1 MSQTPEGINQEVAE
15 EARKKRVLIV
25 DDDLAV
31 CRLLLHVL
39 GKEYEVESANDGIE
53 ALEKVQT
60 FKPEVVLLDILL
72 PCIDGYE
79 TCRRLRVLPDAP
91 QDVHIIFASVKSSKE
106 EQMHAYQCGGDD
118 YVVKPFD
125 IPELLSRI
133 KLHFRL
139 RDALA
144 TVEEVQTEIEEQKSE
159 AKRRVEIQQRQLIET
174 QSIAM
179 YTLAKI
185 AECRDTDTGD
195 HLFRMRDYAQVI
207 AKQLQND
214 SEYSYL
220 VDQQFLEDLY
230 RSSPLHDIG
239 KVAVPDAILLKPGR
253 LTPEEFKRIQE
264 HSVVGGQILD
274 EAVWQSNGG
283 QFLAMAASIA
293 RFHHE
298 CFDGNGYPSG
308 LKGIHIPLSARIVAV
323 ADVYDALTSERPY
336 KSAYPPSKAYKMIIE
351 KSGTQFDPVIV
362 KAFQDAFDDILRT
375 QQKYQETLSDEEVRG
390 EMLVA
395 ATGEM

>member
-1 MSQTPEGINQEVAE
+1 MSHASDEFNQGSGTDLE
-15 EARKKRVLIV
+15 KKRILVV
-25 DDDLAV
+25 DDDAAI
-31 CRLLLHVL
+31 CRLLMHVL
-39 GKEYEVESANDGIE
+39 GKEYEVAEAHDGVE
-53 ALEKVQT
+53 ALEQAEI

-79 TCRRLRVLPDAP
+79 TCRRLRAIPDT
-91 QDVHIIFASVKSSKE
+91 QDVHIVFASVKSSKE

-144 TVEEVQTEIEEQKSE
+144 TVEEVQTEIEQQKSE
-159 AKRRVEIQQRQLIET
+159 AKRRVEVQQRELIET
-174 QSIAM
+174 QSVAM

-185 AECRDTDTGD
+185 AECRDTDTGN
-195 HLFRMRDYAQVI
+195 HLFRMRDYTQII
-207 AKQLQND
+207 AKQLQKD
-214 SEYSYL
+214 SEYAPQI
-220 VDQQFLEDLY
+220 DQQFLDDLY

-239 KVAVPDAILLKPGR
+239 KVAIPDAILLKPGR
-253 LTPEEFKRIQE
+253 LTPEEFTRIKE

-283 QFLAMAASIA
+283 QFLAMAAAIA

-298 CFDGNGYPSG
+298 CFDGSGYPSG
-308 LKGIHIPLSARIVAV
+308 LKGIHIPLSARIVSV

-336 KSAYPPSKAYKMIIE
+336 KSAFPAQQAYDMIVE
-351 KSGTQFDPVIV
+351 KSGQQFDPVIV
-362 KAFQDAFDDILRT
+362 KAFQECFEEILKT
-375 QQKYQETLSDEEVRG
+375 QEKYEGTPPVENIKEEV
-390 EMLVA
+390 LVA
-395 ATGEM
+395 IAGGT

>member
-1 MSQTPEGINQEVAE
+1 MNQSSDRFNENVEINFD
-15 EARKKRVLIV
+15 KKRVLIV
-25 DDDLAV
+25 DDDLAI
-31 CRLLLHVL
+31 CRLLLKVL
-39 GKEYEVESANDGIE
+39 GHEYEVDAAHDGIE
-53 ALEKVQT
+53 ALEKVES
-60 FKPEVVLLDILL
+60 FKPEVILLDILL

-79 TCRRLRVLPDAP
+79 TCRRLRVLPDS

-144 TVEEVQTEIEEQKSE
+144 TVEDVQSEIEQHKSE
-159 AKRRVEIQQRQLIET
+159 AKRRVEIQQRELIET
-174 QSIAM
+174 QSVAM

-195 HLFRMRDYAQVI
+195 HLFRMRDYTQLI
-207 AKQLQND
+207 AKQLQKD
-214 SEYSYL
+214 SEYACQIN
-220 VDQQFLEDLY
+220 QQFLDDLY

-239 KVAVPDAILLKPGR
+239 KVAVPDAILLKPGA
-253 LTPEEFKRIQE
+253 LTPEEFKRIKE

-283 QFLAMAASIA
+283 QFLAMAAAIA

-298 CFDGNGYPSG
+298 WFNGSGYPSG
-308 LKGIHIPLSARIVAV
+308 LKGHHIPLSARIVAV

-336 KSAYPPSKAYKMIIE
+336 KSAFPPEKAYDMIVE
-351 KSGTQFDPVIV
+351 KSGEQFDPAII
-362 KAFQDAFDDILRT
+362 KAFHESFDEILKT
-375 QQKYQETLSDEEVRG
+375 QEQYENAPLFEDDEEKS
-390 EMLVA
+390 L
-395 ATGEM
+395 TGAVSEL

>member
-1 MSQTPEGINQEVAE
+1 MSHASDGFNQSTETDLE
-15 EARKKRVLIV
+15 KKKILVV
-25 DDDLAV
+25 DDDAAI

-39 GKEYEVESANDGIE
+39 SKEYEVAEAHDGVE
-53 ALEKVQT
+53 ALEKAET
-60 FKPEVVLLDILL
+60 FQPEVVLLDILL

-79 TCRRLRVLPDAP
+79 TCRRLRAIPDT
-91 QDVHIIFASVKSSKE
+91 QDMHIIFASVKSSKE

-144 TVEEVQTEIEEQKSE
+144 TVEEVQAEIEQQKSE
-159 AKRRVEIQQRQLIET
+159 AKRRVEVQQRELIET
-174 QSIAM
+174 QSVAM

-185 AECRDTDTGD
+185 AECRDTDTGN
-195 HLFRMRDYAQVI
+195 HLFRMRDYTQII
-207 AKQLQND
+207 AKQLQKD
-214 SEYSYL
+214 SEYAPQI
-220 VDQQFLEDLY
+220 DQQFLDDLY

-253 LTPEEFKRIQE
+253 LTPEEFTRIKE
-264 HSVVGGQILD
+264 HTVVGGQILD

-283 QFLAMAASIA
+283 QFLAMAAAIA

-298 CFDGNGYPSG
+298 YFDGTGYPSG

-336 KSAYPPSKAYKMIIE
+336 KSAFPSQQAYDMIVE
-351 KSGTQFDPVIV
+351 KTGQQFDPVVV
-362 KAFQDAFDDILRT
+362 KAFQECFEEILET
-375 QQKYQETLSDEEVRG
+375 QKKYEGTSSVANVKEEV
-390 EMLVA
+390 LVA
-395 ATGEM
+395 IAGGT

>member
-1 MSQTPEGINQEVAE
+1 MSYTSDGFNQDVTE
-15 EARKKRVLIV
+15 ELPKKRVLIV
-25 DDDLAV
+25 DDDLAI
-31 CRLLLHVL
+31 CRLLVHVL
-39 GKEYEVESANDGIE
+39 GKEYDVEEAHDGLE
-53 ALEKVQT
+53 ALQMVQN

-79 TCRRLRVLPDAP
+79 TCRRLRVLPDA
-91 QDVHIIFASVKSSKE
+91 QNVHIVFASVKSSKE

-125 IPELLSRI
+125 IPELISRI
-133 KLHFRL
+133 RLHFRL

-144 TVEEVQTEIEEQKSE
+144 TVEEVQSEIEQQKSE
-159 AKRRVEIQQRQLIET
+159 AKLRVEIQQRELIET
-174 QSIAM
+174 QSVAM

-185 AECRDTDTGD
+185 AECRDTDTGN
-195 HLFRMRDYAQVI
+195 HLFRMRDYTQII
-207 AKQLQND
+207 AKQLQKESD
-214 SEYSYL
+214 YSYL
-220 VDQQFLEDLY
+220 IDQQFLEDLY

-253 LTPEEFKRIQE
+253 LTPDEFKRIQE

-283 QFLAMAASIA
+283 QFLAMAAAIA

-298 CFDGNGYPSG
+298 CFDGSGYPSG

-336 KSAYPPSKAYKMIIE
+336 KSAFPSSKAYSMIVE

-362 KAFQDAFDDILRT
+362 KAFQDCFDEILHT
-375 QQKYQETLSDEEVRG
+375 QEKYQGTMSVDNVSEEVLAAFSG
-390 EMLVA
+390 EI
-395 ATGEM
+395 

>member
-1 MSQTPEGINQEVAE
+1 MSQTPDGFNQDVTE
-15 EARKKRVLIV
+15 EPVKKRILVV
-25 DDDLAV
+25 DDDLAI
-31 CRLLLHVL
+31 CRLLVHVL
-39 GKEYEVESANDGIE
+39 KKEYEVEEAHDGLE
-53 ALEKVQT
+53 AIQMVQN

-79 TCRRLRVLPDAP
+79 TCRRLRVLPDA
-91 QDVHIIFASVKSSKE
+91 QDVHIVFASVKSSKE

-144 TVEEVQTEIEEQKSE
+144 TVEEVQSEIEQQKSE
-159 AKRRVEIQQRQLIET
+159 AKRRVELQQRELIET
-174 QSIAM
+174 QSVAM

-185 AECRDTDTGD
+185 AECRDTDTGN
-195 HLFRMRDYAQVI
+195 HLFRMRDYTQII
-207 AKQLQND
+207 AKQLQKD

-220 VDQQFLEDLY
+220 IDQQFLEDLY

-239 KVAVPDAILLKPGR
+239 KVAIPDAILLKPGR
-253 LTPEEFKRIQE
+253 LTPDEFKRIQE

-283 QFLAMAASIA
+283 QFLAMAAAIA

-298 CFDGNGYPSG
+298 CFDGTGYPSG

-336 KSAYPPSKAYKMIIE
+336 KSAYPSSKAYNMIVE
-351 KSGTQFDPVIV
+351 KTGKQFDPVIV
-362 KAFQDAFDDILRT
+362 QAFEDCFDEILHA
-375 QQKYQETLSDEEVRG
+375 QEKYQGTLSVDNVNEGV
-390 EMLVA
+390 LA
-395 ATGEM
+395 AFTGEI